1 VTNRE
6 TAFAI
11 SLTCPKAI
19 WYRVYALKPELF
31 MRRFLVTLVL
41 LPAVWAGPTDAQ
53 DKTAPVISVEEAVIA
68 TGVENLTPV
77 AAGVSFD
84 ANIGRLYC
92 FTRIKTNLQP
102 AVIKHLWFH
111 GDKIVM
117 EVTLPV
123 KSSNWRTYSMKTIW
137 PSAGGDWKVD
147 VTSEDGTLLKTLNF
161 TIR

>member
-1 VTNRE
+1 M
-6 TAFAI
+6 I
-11 SLTCPKAI
+11 
-19 WYRVYALKPELF
+19 
-31 MRRFLVTLVL
+31 MRGLLMTLVL
-41 LPAVWAGPTDAQ
+41 LSAAWAGSTYAQ

-77 AAGVSFD
+77 APGVSFD
-84 ANIGRLYC
+84 ASIGRLYS

-102 AVIKHLWFH
+102 AIIKHLWFH
-111 GDKIVM
+111 GDKMVM

-123 KSSNWRTYSMKTIW
+123 KSSNWRTYSMKTIL

-147 VTSEDGTLLKTLNF
+147 VTSEDGTILKTLNF

>member
-1 VTNRE
+1 M
-6 TAFAI
+6 I
-11 SLTCPKAI
+11 
-19 WYRVYALKPELF
+19 
-31 MRRFLVTLVL
+31 MRGLLVTLL
-41 LPAVWAGPTDAQ
+41 FLSAAWAGSTYAQ

-77 AAGVSFD
+77 APGVSFD
-84 ANIGRLYC
+84 ANIGRLYS

-102 AVIKHLWFH
+102 AIIKHLWFH
-111 GDKIVM
+111 GDKMVM

-123 KSSNWRTYSMKTIW
+123 KSSNWRTYSMKTIL

-147 VTSEDGTLLKTLNF
+147 VTSEDGTILKTLNF

>member
-1 VTNRE
+1 M
-6 TAFAI
+6 I
-11 SLTCPKAI
+11 
-19 WYRVYALKPELF
+19 
-31 MRRFLVTLVL
+31 MRGLLVTLVFL
-41 LPAVWAGPTDAQ
+41 SAAWAGPTHAQ

-68 TGVENLTPV
+68 TGIENLTPV
-77 AAGVSFD
+77 APGVSFD

-92 FTRIKTNLQP
+92 FTRIKSNLQP
-102 AVIKHLWFH
+102 VVIKHLWFH

-123 KSSNWRTYSMKTIW
+123 QSSNWRTYSMKTLL
-137 PSAGGDWKVD
+137 PSAGGDWRVD

>member
-1 VTNRE
+1 
-6 TAFAI
+6 
-11 SLTCPKAI
+11 
-19 WYRVYALKPELF
+19 
-31 MRRFLVTLVL
+31 MRGLLVTLL
-41 LPAVWAGPTDAQ
+41 FLSAAWAGSTYAQ

-77 AAGVSFD
+77 APGVSFD
-84 ANIGRLYC
+84 ANIGRLYS

-102 AVIKHLWFH
+102 AIIKHLWFH
-111 GDKIVM
+111 GDKMVM

-123 KSSNWRTYSMKTIW
+123 KSSNWRTYSMKTIL

-147 VTSEDGTLLKTLNF
+147 VTSEDGTILKTLNF